1 MMCCSLLGTAQQSD
15 HFIYIQSDNKQPFY
29 VKVGSDG
36 IAINSSSSGYLILPK
51 IPAGNVSLTIGFSD
65 KSAPEQHFVC
75 PIPGDKDKGYLL
87 KHFPDKGWAL
97 YDMQEL
103 TLIYAQPAPGGDST
117 QVSPAPV
124 QTAQETAPAQTA
136 QATAPAATVETPAA
150 PAPATPTVQT
160 PAAAAPTTPAA
171 ETPAAPAPTVA
182 ETPAAPAPPATT
194 PAADTTPA
202 APPPAQDAFGDI
214 LVAVTKDPTLKDIK
228 TTRPPAPKPAPAAP
242 GKHAPD
248 STAIALVST
257 QTTADGVQRVYTDRQ
272 ASGRVDTVQILFPGA
287 ASDAGGSAQSGAL
300 ATTPPG
306 NAAPVTVAPTP
317 TDAGSTAVAN
327 AGATPTSGSA
337 PVDTTQVAAPPA
349 PGASA
354 AAPPTTPAQTTV
366 DTTQAFNPS
375 SLVKSGKNK
384 DTSNYVVPVFKQGD
398 SSTAGQSAEASGS
411 LAAGFGVQSTAS
423 TTAAAPTGG
432 GLPNSDCKRIAGDD
446 DFLRLRK
453 KMASE
458 GDADRMIESAKKAFK
473 KSCYTTEQVKQLSFL
488 FNLEDERYKFL
499 EEAYPFVSDSGNFR
513 NLQGLFSSAYFV
525 NRFKALVQR

>member
-1 MMCCSLLGTAQQSD
+1 MFSRLIGLWLMMCCSLLGIAQQND

-29 VKVGSDG
+29 VKVGSG
-36 IAINSSSSGYLILPK
+36 GSAINSSSSGYLILPK

-65 KSAPEQHFVC
+65 NSAPEQHFVC

-124 QTAQETAPAQTA
+124 QTAQVTAPVQTA
-136 QATAPAATVETPAA
+136 QVTAPAATIETPA
-150 PAPATPTVQT
+150 
-160 PAAAAPTTPAA
+160 TPAA
-171 ETPAAPAPTVA
+171 ETPT
-182 ETPAAPAPPATT
+182 APAPPAT
-194 PAADTTPA
+194 PPPADTTPA
-202 APPPAQDAFGDI
+202 AAPPAKDAFGDI

-228 TTRPPAPKPAPAAP
+228 TTVPKPPAPKPAPVAP

-300 ATTPPG
+300 AATPPG
-306 NAAPVTVAPTP
+306 NTAPVTVAPTP

-327 AGATPTSGSA
+327 AGATPTSVTA
-337 PVDTTQVAAPPA
+337 PVDTTQAAAPIVTGAAVPPPA
-349 PGASA
+349 P
-354 AAPPTTPAQTTV
+354 TQTTTV

-384 DTSNYVVPVFKQGD
+384 DTSNYVVPVFKEGG
-398 SSTAGQSAEASGS
+398 SPTSGQPADASNN
-411 LAAGFGVQSTAS
+411 LAAGFGVQPTSAATTTPATTTAGA